1 MEKLKCDIFIEKKET
16 FISNIFIRNLSNNN
30 NDLENEINKHLNLFS
45 NLFNDCINKTQ
56 YFNDIK
62 YKDLIDNLELE
73 YDNKLNNLNKQL
85 INKNEELNAFQKSY
99 NNLYDNIKNNIELSI
114 IKEYE
119 IKENILYNQ
128 LNAEKQKLNT
138 INENFNLLL
147 EQKIN
152 AIKNEYEI
160 KLTNEINNN
169 QQLNDNF
176 NSLIQIKTD
185 GIKNEYDI
193 IINNLKNDIALLN
206 NTNTNYNKFNFEVQ
220 RVDNQIANIKNIITS
235 NFNHLSQYFN
245 NNDNKAGELGE
256 NFIYDFLSQFLLLNN
271 GTLVK
276 VNGKNNAGDLFLT
289 YNNLKCCIES
299 KNHSINIRQE
309 NINRFINVDM
319 HNPNYNSG
327 IFISFKSDFVN
338 SSNIKHFDIICR
350 NNKPMIF
357 LSNFVS
363 NTQHIILA
371 IKVLDFILQQSTYD
385 NNIDNYISLLTSH
398 LDLLNH
404 LFSINN
410 NIHKQVNDSNKK
422 INDAISKFECIL
434 NIQSKKLKYNCH
446 SCDFK
451 SNNKKDFDKHLT
463 NCSV

>member
-1 MEKLKCDIFIEKKET
+1 MEKLKCD
-16 FISNIFIRNLSNNN
+16 IFIRNLSNNN
-30 NDLENEINKHLNLFS
+30 NDLENEINKHLNLFY

-56 YFNDIK
+56 YFNDVK

-99 NNLYDNIKNNIELSI
+99 NNLYDNIKNNIELII

-160 KLTNEINNN
+160 NNN
-169 QQLNDNF
+169 QQLNNNF
-176 NSLIQIKTD
+176 NSLIQIKMD
-185 GIKNEYDI
+185 AIKNEYDI
-193 IINNLKNDIALLN
+193 IINSLQNDIALLN
-206 NTNTNYNKFNFEVQ
+206 NNNTNTNTNYNKFNFEVQ
-220 RVDNQIANIKNIITS
+220 RVDNQIANIENIITS

-289 YNNLKCCIES
+289 YNNLKCW
-299 KNHSINIRQE
+299 
-309 NINRFINVDM
+309 
-319 HNPNYNSG
+319 G
-327 IFISFKSDFVN
+327 FVFN
-338 SSNIKHFDIICR
+338 
-350 NNKPMIF
+350 
-357 LSNFVS
+357 L
-363 NTQHIILA
+363 
-371 IKVLDFILQQSTYD
+371 
-385 NNIDNYISLLTSH
+385 
-398 LDLLNH
+398 
-404 LFSINN
+404 
-410 NIHKQVNDSNKK
+410 
-422 INDAISKFECIL
+422 
-434 NIQSKKLKYNCH
+434 
-446 SCDFK
+446 
-451 SNNKKDFDKHLT
+451 
-463 NCSV
+463 

>member
-1 MEKLKCDIFIEKKET
+1 MIKLKCDILIEKKDNY
-16 FISNIFIRNLSNNN
+16 ISNICINNLSNNDN
-30 NDLENEINKHLNLFS
+30 ELQNEINKHLNLFY
-45 NLFNDCINKTQ
+45 NLFNDCIYKTQ
-56 YFNDIK
+56 CFNDSK
-62 YKDLIDNLELE
+62 YKELIDNLEHN
-73 YDNKLNNLNKQL
+73 YNTKLNDINKQL
-85 INKNEELNAFQKSY
+85 INKNEELNVFQKSY
-99 NNLYDNIKNNIELSI
+99 NNLYDNIKNNIELNI
-114 IKEYE
+114 IKQYE
-119 IKENILYNQ
+119 IKENILQNQ

-138 INENFNLLL
+138 INDNFNLIL

-152 AIKNEYEI
+152 AIKNEYDI
-160 KLTNEINNN
+160 KLNNEINNN
-169 QQLNDNF
+169 FQLQEKF
-176 NSLIQIKTD
+176 NSLIEIKTD
-185 GIKNEYDI
+185 AIKNDYDI
-193 IINNLKNDIALLN
+193 IINNLKNDISIL
-206 NTNTNYNKFNFEVQ
+206 NTNNDNFNRFNNEIQKVDKQIYNLE
-220 RVDNQIANIKNIITS
+220 NIINN
-235 NFNHLSQYFN
+235 NFNSLSQYFN

-256 NFIYDFLSQFLLLNN
+256 NFIYDFLSNYLLLNN
-271 GTLVK
+271 GSLVK

-309 NINRFINVDM
+309 CINRFINIDM
-319 HNPNYNSG
+319 LNPNYNSG

-338 SSNIKHFDIICR
+338 SSNIKHFDIKIR

-422 INDAISKFECIL
+422 INNAISQFETIL
-434 NIQSKKLKYNCH
+434 NISSKKYKYNCNL
-446 SCDFK
+446 CDFH
-451 SNNKKDFDKHLT
+451 SNNKKDFNSHQKK
-463 NCSV
+463 CS